1 MTLEIGIVIGILIVA
16 FGLFVSEKFTVDK
29 TSFFILISL
38 LIFAIVTPEEAI
50 SGFSDPSVLTILC
63 LMIIATG
70 LEKNGVVSWM
80 ATKIIP
86 MANWPFWVFL
96 PLLMIFVGLFSSF
109 IATTAVVIIFIK
121 LFNELDKLG
130 KIDKSRVLLPV
141 SFAGILGGSCTLMG
155 TSTNLIVSGISQKS
169 GIGRF
174 SFFEFSFAGLIFL
187 LVAIPII
194 YFLSQKILP
203 KKVVDDD
210 EVLMHKY
217 GYITSVRINEGS
229 ILIGKPVKETEIW
242 GANDIELIKIQRGYK
257 YLKTDLKTEILQEND
272 ILWLDLTIEDL
283 TSKTEKLGVSI
294 LGVDQNASDDVY
306 SNEFHEVIVLPN
318 SRFINMSIREF
329 DDNLPENV
337 FVKGINSEK
346 RYNSFPVFFT
356 QFFSKKFLN
365 PGNRV
370 LLTGNLAEIQKLAR
384 NNELLFSNT
393 VITMPNIPKF
403 KKIISFAAILLV
415 IVLSASNT
423 FTILKSALLGVALC
437 LFTGCIQLKD
447 AYSGINWQVIFLL
460 AGMIPLGI
468 AMKNTGTDVFIADH
482 LQSVL
487 KSVPTPVIISIVF
500 AFTMLMSGFIS
511 NNATAIVFAP
521 IVIAV
526 AVKMNLNPKPL
537 LYAVMFGANFS
548 FYTPMGYQT
557 NAIIYGMGIYKFKHF
572 FIIGGILSIVLLVL
586 ASVLLP
592 LLYS

>member
-1 MTLEIGIVIGILIVA
+1 
-16 FGLFVSEKFTVDK
+16 
-29 TSFFILISL
+29 
-38 LIFAIVTPEEAI
+38 
-50 SGFSDPSVLTILC
+50 
-63 LMIIATG
+63 
-70 LEKNGVVSWM
+70 
-80 ATKIIP
+80 
-86 MANWPFWVFL
+86 
-96 PLLMIFVGLFSSF
+96 
-109 IATTAVVIIFIK
+109 
-121 LFNELDKLG
+121 
-130 KIDKSRVLLPV
+130 
-141 SFAGILGGSCTLMG
+141 
-155 TSTNLIVSGISQKS
+155 
-169 GIGRF
+169 
-174 SFFEFSFAGLIFL
+174 

-229 ILIGKPVKETEIW
+229 ILIGKPVNETEIW
-242 GANDIELIKIQRGYK
+242 GENDIELIKIQRGYK
-257 YLKTDLKTEILQEND
+257 YLKTELKTEILKEND

-283 TSKTEKLGVSI
+283 RSKTEGLGVSI
-294 LGVDQNASDDVY
+294 LGVDQNAAEEVY
-306 SNEFHEVIVLPN
+306 ANEFHEVIVLPN

-346 RYNSFPVFFT
+346 RYGSFPNFFK
-356 QFFSKKFLN
+356 QFFNKKFLT

-370 LLTGNLAEIQKLAR
+370 LLTGNLTEIQKLAR

-447 AYSGINWQVIFLL
+447 AYAGINWQVIFLL

-482 LQSVL
+482 LQGVL

>member
-1 MTLEIGIVIGILIVA
+1 MTVEIGIVSGILIIA

-29 TSFFILISL
+29 TSFFILLSL
-38 LIFAIVTPEEAI
+38 LVFGIVTPEQAV
-50 SGFSDPSVLTILC
+50 SGFSDNSVLTILC
-63 LMIIATG
+63 LMIIAIG

-80 ATKIIP
+80 ATKIVP

-121 LFNELDKLG
+121 LFNELDKQG
-130 KIDKSRVLLPV
+130 KIDKSKVLLPV

-169 GIGRF
+169 GVGKF
-174 SFFEFSFAGLIFL
+174 SFFEFSSAGLIFL
-187 LVAIPII
+187 LISIPII
-194 YFLSQKILP
+194 YFLSQKFLP
-203 KKVVDDD
+203 SKKV
-210 EVLMHKY
+210 EEGEEIPHKY

-229 ILIGKPVKETEIW
+229 ILIGKVVKDTEIW
-242 GANDIELIKIQRGYK
+242 GENDIELIKIQRGRK
-257 YLKTDLKTEILQEND
+257 YLKSALKTEVLEEND

-283 TSKTEKLGVSI
+283 KAKTETLGVSI
-294 LGVDQNASDDVY
+294 LGVDRNAVDDIY

-318 SRFINMSIREF
+318 SRFVNMSIREF
-329 DDNLPENV
+329 DEQLPENV

-346 RYNSFPVFFT
+346 SFNRLPSFFA
-356 QFFSKKFLN
+356 QFFNKKFLT

-370 LLTGNLAEIQKLAR
+370 LLTGNLTEIQKLSK

-393 VITMPNIPKF
+393 VITMPNIPTW
-403 KKIISFAAILLV
+403 KKLVSFGAILLV

-423 FTILKSALLGVALC
+423 FSILKSALIGVGLC

-447 AYSGINWQVIFLL
+447 AYAGINWQVIFLL

-482 LQSVL
+482 LYTVL
-487 KSVPTPVIISIVF
+487 KSVPTPVVISIVF

-526 AVKMNLNPKPL
+526 AVKMDLNPKPL

-572 FIIGGILSIVLLVL
+572 FIIGGILSLVLLIV
-586 ASVLLP
+586 ASLLLP
-592 LLYS
+592 FLYS

>member
-70 LEKNGVVSWM
+70 LEKNGVVSCM

-229 ILIGKPVKETEIW
+229 ILIGKPVNETEIW
-242 GANDIELIKIQRGYK
+242 GENDIELIKIQRGYK
-257 YLKTDLKTEILQEND
+257 YLKTELKTEILQEND

-283 TSKTEKLGVSI
+283 RSKTEGLGVSI
-294 LGVDQNASDDVY
+294 LGVDQNAAKEVY
-306 SNEFHEVIVLPN
+306 ANEFHEVIVLPN

-346 RYNSFPVFFT
+346 RYGSFPNFFK
-356 QFFSKKFLN
+356 QFFNKKFLT

-370 LLTGNLAEIQKLAR
+370 LLTGNLTEIQKLAR

-393 VITMPNIPKF
+393 VITMANIPKF

>member
-1 MTLEIGIVIGILIVA
+1 MTLEIGIVTGILIVA

-29 TSFFILISL
+29 TSFFILSSL
-38 LIFAIVTPEEAI
+38 LICGLVTPEEAV
-50 SGFSDPSVLTILC
+50 SGFSDNAVLTILC
-63 LMIIATG
+63 LMIIAIG

-86 MANWPFWVFL
+86 MSNWPFWIFL
-96 PLLMIFVGLFSSF
+96 PLLMVFVGVFSSF

-130 KIDKSRVLLPV
+130 KIDKSS

-169 GIGRF
+169 DVGKF
-174 SFFEFSFAGLIFL
+174 SFFEFSLAGLIFL
-187 LVAIPII
+187 LVSIPII
-194 YFLSQKILP
+194 YFLSTKILP
-203 KKVVDDD
+203 RKKHEDS
-210 EVLMHKY
+210 EAIPHKH

-229 ILIGKPVKETEIW
+229 VLIGEKVDETEIW
-242 GANDIELIKIQRGYK
+242 GENDIELIKIQRGQK
-257 YLKTDLKTEILQEND
+257 YLKSALKTEVLEEKD
-272 ILWLDLTIEDL
+272 ILWLDLTIEDI
-283 TSKTEKLGVSI
+283 TAKTESLGLTI
-294 LGVDQNASDDVY
+294 LGIDQNKSDY
-306 SNEFHEVIVLPN
+306 IYENEFHEVIVLPN

-329 DDNLPENV
+329 DDQLPENV

-346 RYNSFPVFFT
+346 SFNRMPNFFS
-356 QFFSKKFLN
+356 QFFNKKFLT

-370 LLTGNLAEIQKLAR
+370 LLTGNLTEIQKLAR

-393 VITMPNIPKF
+393 VITTPNIPKY
-403 KKIISFAAILLV
+403 KTIISLLAILLV

-423 FTILKSALLGVALC
+423 FSILKSALIGVALC
-437 LFTGCIQLKD
+437 LFSGCIQLKD
-447 AYSGINWQVIFLL
+447 AYAGINWQVIFLL
-460 AGMIPLGI
+460 AGMIPLGV
-468 AMKNTGTDVFIADH
+468 AMKNTETDVFIADH
-482 LQSVL
+482 LFSVL

-500 AFTMLMSGFIS
+500 AFTMVMSGFIS

-526 AVKMNLNPKPL
+526 AAKMDLNPKPL

>member
-1 MTLEIGIVIGILIVA
+1 MTLEIGIVSGILLVA

-38 LIFAIVTPEEAI
+38 LLFGIVTPEQAV
-50 SGFSDPSVLTILC
+50 SGFSDNSVLTILC
-63 LMIIATG
+63 LMIIAIG

-80 ATKIIP
+80 ATKIVP
-86 MANWPFWVFL
+86 MVSWPFWVFL

-155 TSTNLIVSGISQKS
+155 TSTNLIVSGISEKS
-169 GIGRF
+169 GVGKF
-174 SFFEFSFAGLIFL
+174 AFFEFSGAGLIFL
-187 LVAIPII
+187 LISIPII
-194 YFLSQKILP
+194 FFLSKKILP
-203 KKVVDDD
+203 KKVVDDAG
-210 EVLMHKY
+210 EIPHKY
-217 GYITSVRINEGS
+217 GYITSVRINEDS
-229 ILIGKPVKETEIW
+229 ILIGKQVKETEIW
-242 GANDIELIKIQRGYK
+242 GDNDIELIKIQRGTK
-257 YLKTDLKTEILQEND
+257 YLKSALKTEILQEND

-283 TSKTEKLGVSI
+283 TSKTQGLGLKI
-294 LGVDQNASDDVY
+294 LGVDQNMMDEVY
-306 SNEFHEVIVLPN
+306 ATEFHEVIVLPN
-318 SRFINMSIREF
+318 SRFINMSMREF
-329 DDNLPENV
+329 DENLPENV
-337 FVKGINSEK
+337 FVKGINSEQK
-346 RYNSFPVFFT
+346 QNRVSGIFT
-356 QFFSKKFLN
+356 QFFNKKFLT

-370 LLTGNLAEIQKLAR
+370 LLTGNLTEIQNLADK
-384 NNELLFSNT
+384 NDLLFSNT
-393 VITMPNIPKF
+393 VIRMPNIPKY
-403 KKIISFAAILLV
+403 KKIISLLAILLV

-423 FTILKSALLGVALC
+423 FSILKSALFGVALI
-437 LFTGCIQLKD
+437 LFSGCIQLKD
-447 AYSGINWQVIFLL
+447 AYAGINWQVIFLL
-460 AGMIPLGI
+460 AGMIPLGV
-468 AMKNTGTDVFIADH
+468 AMNNTGTDVFIADYLH
-482 LQSVL
+482 SVL

-526 AVKMNLNPKPL
+526 AAKMDLNPKPL

-572 FIIGGILSIVLLVL
+572 FIIGGILSLVLLIV

>member
-1 MTLEIGIVIGILIVA
+1 VTLEIGIVIGILIVA

-229 ILIGKPVKETEIW
+229 ILIGKPVNETEIW
-242 GANDIELIKIQRGYK
+242 GENDIELIKIQRGYK
-257 YLKTDLKTEILQEND
+257 YLKTELKTEILKEND

-283 TSKTEKLGVSI
+283 RSKTEGLGVSI
-294 LGVDQNASDDVY
+294 LGVDQNAAEEVY
-306 SNEFHEVIVLPN
+306 ANEFHEVIVLPN

-346 RYNSFPVFFT
+346 RYGSFPNFFK
-356 QFFSKKFLN
+356 QFFNKKFLT

-370 LLTGNLAEIQKLAR
+370 LLTGNLTEIQKLAR

-447 AYSGINWQVIFLL
+447 AYAGINWQVIFLL

-482 LQSVL
+482 LQGVL

>member
-1 MTLEIGIVIGILIVA
+1 MTLEIGIVTGILVVA

-29 TSFFILISL
+29 TSFFILTSL
-38 LIFAIVTPEEAI
+38 LIFGIVSPEEAV
-50 SGFSDPSVLTILC
+50 SGFSDNSVLTILC
-63 LMIIATG
+63 LMIIAIG
-70 LEKNGVVSWM
+70 LEKNGVVSLM
-80 ATKIIP
+80 ATKIVP
-86 MANWPFWVFL
+86 MASWPFWIFL
-96 PLLMIFVGLFSSF
+96 PLLMIFVSLFSSF

-155 TSTNLIVSGISQKS
+155 TSTNLIVSGISEKS
-169 GIGRF
+169 GIGKF
-174 SFFEFSFAGLIFL
+174 TFFEFSFAGLIFL

-203 KKVVDDD
+203 KKVVDND
-210 EVLMHKY
+210 EDLVHKY
-217 GYITSVRINEGS
+217 GYITSVRINAGS
-229 ILIGKPVKETEIW
+229 ILIGKPVNETEIW
-242 GANDIELIKIQRGYK
+242 AENDIELIKIQRGYK
-257 YLKTDLKTEILQEND
+257 YLKTALKTEILQEND

-283 TSKTEKLGVSI
+283 RSKTEGLGVSI
-294 LGVDQNASDDVY
+294 LGVDQNAMDEVY

-346 RYNSFPVFFT
+346 QYNSFPNFFT
-356 QFFSKKFLN
+356 QFFNKKFLT

-384 NNELLFSNT
+384 NNDLLFSNT
-393 VITMPNIPKF
+393 VITMPNIPKY
-403 KKIISFAAILLV
+403 KKIISFLAILLV

-423 FTILKSALLGVALC
+423 FSILKSALLGVALC

-447 AYSGINWQVIFLL
+447 AYAGINWQVIFLL

-468 AMKNTGTDVFIADH
+468 AMKNTGTDVFIAEH
-482 LQSVL
+482 LHGVL
-487 KSVPTPVIISIVF
+487 RSVPTPVIISIVF

-572 FIIGGILSIVLLVL
+572 FIIGGILSVVLLVV

>member
-1 MTLEIGIVIGILIVA
+1 MTLEIGIVSGILLVS

-38 LIFAIVTPEEAI
+38 LIFGIVTPEESV
-50 SGFSDPSVLTILC
+50 SGFSDNAVLTILC
-63 LMIIATG
+63 LMIIAVG

-80 ATKIIP
+80 ATKIVP
-86 MANWPFWVFL
+86 MVSWPFWVFL
-96 PLLMIFVGLFSSF
+96 PLLMLFVGLFSSF

-121 LFNELDKLG
+121 LFNELEKQG

-155 TSTNLIVSGISQKS
+155 TSTNLIVSGISEKS
-169 GIGRF
+169 GVGKF
-174 SFFEFSFAGLIFL
+174 SFFEFSLAGIIFL
-187 LVAIPII
+187 GVSIPII
-194 YFLSQKILP
+194 FFLSKKILP
-203 KKVVDDD
+203 KKKADNPD
-210 EVLMHKY
+210 EIPHKY

-229 ILIGKPVKETEIW
+229 VLIDKKVNETEIW
-242 GANDIELIKIQRGYK
+242 GENDIELIKIQRGYR
-257 YLKTDLKTEILQEND
+257 YLKSDLKTEILQEND
-272 ILWLDLTIEDL
+272 ILWLDLTMEDL
-283 TSKTEKLGVSI
+283 SSKTESLGISI
-294 LGVDQNASDDVY
+294 LGVDQNAVDDIY
-306 SNEFHEVIVLPN
+306 ANEFHEVIVLPN

-346 RYNSFPVFFT
+346 SFNRLPSFFS
-356 QFFSKKFLN
+356 QFFSKKFLT

-370 LLTGNLAEIQKLAR
+370 LLTGNLTEIQKLAK
-384 NNELLFSNT
+384 NNDLLFSNT
-393 VITMPNIPKF
+393 VITMPNIPKY
-403 KKIISFAAILLV
+403 KKIISLLAILMV
-415 IVLSASNT
+415 IILSASNT
-423 FTILKSALLGVALC
+423 FSILKSALFGVALI
-437 LFTGCIQLKD
+437 LFSGCIQFKD
-447 AYSGINWQVIFLL
+447 AYAGINWQVIFLL
-460 AGMIPLGI
+460 AGMIPLGV

-482 LQSVL
+482 LFSVL

-500 AFTMLMSGFIS
+500 AFTLIMSGFIS

-526 AVKMNLNPKPL
+526 AVKMDLNPKPL
-537 LYAVMFGANFS
+537 LYAVMFGSNFS

-572 FIIGGILSIVLLVL
+572 FIIGGILSLVLLIL

>member
-169 GIGRF
+169 GIGTF

-229 ILIGKPVKETEIW
+229 ILIGKPVNETEIW
-242 GANDIELIKIQRGYK
+242 GENDIELIKIQRGYK
-257 YLKTDLKTEILQEND
+257 YLKTELKTEILKEND

-283 TSKTEKLGVSI
+283 RSKTEGLGVSI
-294 LGVDQNASDDVY
+294 LGVDQNAAEEVY
-306 SNEFHEVIVLPN
+306 ANEFHEVIVLPN

-346 RYNSFPVFFT
+346 RYGSFPNFFK
-356 QFFSKKFLN
+356 QFFNKKFLT

-370 LLTGNLAEIQKLAR
+370 LLTGNLTEIQKLAR

-447 AYSGINWQVIFLL
+447 AYAGINWQVIFLL

-482 LQSVL
+482 LQGVL

>member
-1 MTLEIGIVIGILIVA
+1 MNLEIGIVSGILLVA

-29 TSFFILISL
+29 TSFFILSSL
-38 LIFAIVTPEEAI
+38 LIFGIVTPEQAV
-50 SGFSDPSVLTILC
+50 SGFSDNSVLTILC
-63 LMIIATG
+63 LMIIAIC

-80 ATKIIP
+80 ATKIVP
-86 MANWPFWVFL
+86 MANWPFWIFL

-121 LFNELDKLG
+121 LFNELEKQG
-130 KIDKSRVLLPV
+130 KIDKSKVLLPV

-155 TSTNLIVSGISQKS
+155 TSTNLIVSGISEKS
-169 GIGRF
+169 GVGKF
-174 SFFEFSFAGLIFL
+174 AFFEFSLAGVIFL
-187 LVAIPII
+187 GVSIPVI
-194 YFLSQKILP
+194 YFLSKKFLP
-203 KKVVDDD
+203 KKAVENDV
-210 EVLMHKY
+210 EVPHKY

-229 ILIGKPVKETEIW
+229 VLIGKPVNETEIW
-242 GANDIELIKIQRGYK
+242 GENDIELIKIQRGHK
-257 YLKTDLKTEILQEND
+257 YLKSALKTEVLQEND

-283 TSKTEKLGVSI
+283 TAKTESLGVNI
-294 LGVDQNASDDVY
+294 LGVDQNKMDEIY
-306 SNEFHEVIVLPN
+306 ENEFHEVIVLPN

-329 DDNLPENV
+329 DDQLPENV
-337 FVKGINSEK
+337 FVKGVNSEK
-346 RYNSFPVFFT
+346 SFNRLPSFFS
-356 QFFSKKFLN
+356 QFFNKKFLT

-370 LLTGNLAEIQKLAR
+370 LLTGNLTEIQKLAK

-393 VITMPNIPKF
+393 VITMPNIPKY
-403 KKIISFAAILLV
+403 KKLISLLAILLV

-423 FTILKSALLGVALC
+423 FSILKSSLIGVAVC
-437 LFTGCIQLKD
+437 LFSGCIQLKD
-447 AYSGINWQVIFLL
+447 AYAGINWEVIFLL
-460 AGMIPLGI
+460 AGMIPLGV

-482 LQSVL
+482 LFTVL

-572 FIIGGILSIVLLVL
+572 FIIGGILSIVLLIL

>member
-1 MTLEIGIVIGILIVA
+1 MTLEIGIVSGILIVA

-38 LIFAIVTPEEAI
+38 LIFGIVTPEEAV
-50 SGFSDPSVLTILC
+50 SGFSDNSVLTILC
-63 LMIIATG
+63 LMIIAIG

-80 ATKIIP
+80 ATKVVP
-86 MANWPFWVFL
+86 MASWPFWVFL
-96 PLLMIFVGLFSSF
+96 PLLMIFVSLFSSF

-130 KIDKSRVLLPV
+130 KIDKSKVLLPV

-155 TSTNLIVSGISQKS
+155 TSTNLIVSGISEKS
-169 GIGRF
+169 GIGKF
-174 SFFEFSFAGLIFL
+174 SFFEFSGAGIVFL
-187 LVAIPII
+187 LISIPVI
-194 YFLSQKILP
+194 YFLSKKFIP
-203 KKVVDDD
+203 KKAM
-210 EVLMHKY
+210 ENEEEIPHKY

-229 ILIGKPVKETEIW
+229 ILIGKAVNETEIW
-242 GANDIELIKIQRGYK
+242 GENDIELIKIQRGSK
-257 YLKTDLKTEILQEND
+257 YLKSALKTEVLEEND

-283 TSKTEKLGVSI
+283 TAKTESLGLNI
-294 LGVDQNASDDVY
+294 LGVDQNKLDDIY

-346 RYNSFPVFFT
+346 SFNRLPSFFS
-356 QFFSKKFLN
+356 QFFNKKFLT

-370 LLTGNLAEIQKLAR
+370 LLTGNLTEIQKLAK

-393 VITMPNIPKF
+393 VITMPNIPKY
-403 KKIISFAAILLV
+403 KKFISLLAILLV

-423 FTILKSALLGVALC
+423 FSILKSSLIGVALI
-437 LFTGCIQLKD
+437 LFSGCIQLKD
-447 AYSGINWQVIFLL
+447 AYAGINWQVIFLL

-468 AMKNTGTDVFIADH
+468 AMKNTGTDIFIADH

-572 FIIGGILSIVLLVL
+572 FIIGGILSLVLLIV
-586 ASVLLP
+586 ASLLLP
-592 LLYS
+592 FLYS